1 MPRNADKVKN
11 VEKALRR
18 AKNNV
23 VKAGGQAVKKIKDG
37 DINVEDILRQTMK
50 APLVRID
57 RAKYLHKELIKYYPE
72 KTVQKAIK
80 HNPAYAGV
88 ERDRINKIARNVINY
103 ESNKVTAISFAAGIP
118 GGLAMAA
125 TIPADLT
132 QYFAFILRVM
142 QKLAYLYGFEEFNF
156 SEDEISDETLNQ
168 IMIFLGV
175 MFGVQGANAGV
186 KIVAEAAAKKVS
198 KTLAQKALTKTAI
211 YPIVK
216 KIAQAV
222 GIRMTKQIFA
232 DSVSKIVPVLGGVAA
247 GGLTYAT
254 FKPCSLKLQRSFK
267 SLDICDPE
275 FYNTIDTEGWSEEDI
290 DVAETVGP
298 EDLKDVEKLL
308 YEETEE
314 TL

>member
-1 MPRNADKVKN
+1 MAKKGNTVKEVEKAIRRAGNNVAKAGEAAVKKVKN
-11 VEKALRR
+11 
-18 AKNNV
+18 
-23 VKAGGQAVKKIKDG
+23 G
-37 DINVEDILRQTMK
+37 DISVEDVLRQAMK
-50 APLVRID
+50 VPLVKID
-57 RAKYLHKELIKYYPE
+57 RTKYLHKELIKYYPE
-72 KTVQKAIK
+72 KTVEKAIK

-103 ESNKVTAISFAAGIP
+103 ESNKVTAISFAAGLP
-118 GGLAMAA
+118 GGAAMAA

-156 SEDEISDETLNQ
+156 SEEEVSDETLNQ

-186 KIVAEAAAKKVS
+186 KIVAEAATKKVS
-198 KTLAQKALTKTAI
+198 KSLAQKALTKGAI

-232 DSVSKIVPVLGGVAA
+232 EGVSKIVPVLGGIAA

-267 SLDICDPE
+267 ALDISDPE
-275 FYNTIDTEGWSEEDI
+275 FYNTIDSEGWEEEI

-298 EDLKDVEKLL
+298 EDLKDVEELL
-308 YEETEE
+308 SEETGEDI
-314 TL
+314 